1 MKNKKIS
8 IVGLGGVGSH
18 TAITLMN
25 NGFKNLTL
33 VDFDTIDPSNLNRQ
47 IMTNIENI
55 GKYKAQALKDLS
67 SEILNDSSNIV
78 AINKRFQKTE
88 AQFLKDSDFIVDAI
102 DTVTNKLELIEFA
115 QENNIPIISALGT
128 GNKFDPLNLK
138 YSSIYSTQT
147 CPLARVIRR
156 ESKKRN
162 LNDFPVVYSTE
173 NASKKNIASNG
184 RHAPSSM
191 IFVPGICGFMLANYV
206 INFFGQ
212 KYER

>member
-102 DTVTNKLELIEFA
+102 DTVTNNL
-115 QENNIPIISALGT
+115 NW
-128 GNKFDPLNLK
+128 LNLH
-138 YSSIYSTQT
+138 
-147 CPLARVIRR
+147 
-156 ESKKRN
+156 KKTT
-162 LNDFPVVYSTE
+162 FP
-173 NASKKNIASNG
+173 
-184 RHAPSSM
+184 
-191 IFVPGICGFMLANYV
+191 
-206 INFFGQ
+206 
-212 KYER
+212 